1 MNQAAATPRA
11 LRTVIT
17 FIGRRNAGKSSLINA
32 ICAQDVAIVS
42 DVAGTTTD
50 AVAKPYELLPLG
62 AVTFYDTAGLDD
74 EGELGKERVRATKK
88 VLYRSDV
95 AVLVIGKDGLQEPD
109 YQIIND
115 VKQMKM
121 PLAVVF
127 NKADVAKAKEDD
139 KRWLQQQG
147 IKYVEVSAK
156 SGLNIDELKQMI
168 IDIVPE
174 DLKKDPLLAGDLFA
188 PKDIVILVVPID
200 LSAPKGRLILPQ
212 VQVLREILDKN
223 ARAMVVKVDEL
234 EQTLADLKQ
243 KPALIISDS
252 QVIMKVAPKVAD
264 DIPLTTFSI
273 LFARNKGDIE
283 IMYNGAQAIDSLND
297 GDRVLIAEA
306 CSHHA
311 MDDDIGKVKIPNWL
325 RQYTGKDLKFEFCQ
339 GCNFPEDL
347 ESFSLVVH
355 CGGCMLN
362 RQEMLRRLNECV
374 RRQVPI
380 TNYGVA
386 ISKTQKLLERVVK
399 PLRVIS

>member
-11 LRTVIT
+11 LRTIIT

-74 EGELGKERVRATKK
+74 EGELGRERVRATKK

-95 AVLVIGKDGLQEPD
+95 AVLVIGKDGLQEQD

-127 NKADVAKAKEDD
+127 NKTDVAKAREDD

-283 IMYNGAQAIDSLND
+283 IMYNGAQAIDNLNN

-339 GCNFPEDL
+339 GCDFPEDL

-355 CGGCMLN
+355 CGACMLN

-399 PLRVIS
+399 PLGIK

>member
-1 MNQAAATPRA
+1 MNQAAAMPRA
-11 LRTVIT
+11 LRTIIT

-74 EGELGKERVRATKK
+74 EGELGRERVRATKK

-95 AVLVIGKDGLQEPD
+95 AVLVIGKDGLQEQD

-127 NKADVAKAKEDD
+127 NKTDVAKAREDD

-147 IKYVEVSAK
+147 HKYVEVSAK
-156 SGLNIDELKQMI
+156 SGLNVDELKQMI

-212 VQVLREILDKN
+212 VQMLREILDKN

-234 EQTLADLKQ
+234 EQTVADLKQ

-283 IMYNGAQAIDSLND
+283 IMYNGAQAIDNLND

-339 GCNFPEDL
+339 GCDFPEDL

-399 PLRVIS
+399 PLGIK

>member
-1 MNQAAATPRA
+1 MSQAAATPRA
-11 LRTVIT
+11 LRTIIT

-74 EGELGKERVRATKK
+74 EGELGRERVRATKK

-95 AVLVIGKDGLQEPD
+95 AVLVIGKDGLQEQD

-127 NKADVAKAKEDD
+127 NKIDVAKAREDD

-188 PKDIVILVVPID
+188 SKDIVILVVPID

-283 IMYNGAQAIDSLND
+283 IMYNGAQAIDNLND

-339 GCNFPEDL
+339 GCDFPEDL

-355 CGGCMLN
+355 CGACMLN

-399 PLRVIS
+399 PLGIK

>member
-11 LRTVIT
+11 LRTIIT

-95 AVLVIGKDGLQEPD
+95 AVLVIGKDGLQEQD

-127 NKADVAKAKEDD
+127 NKTDVAKAKEDD

-264 DIPLTTFSI
+264 DIQLTTFSI

-283 IMYNGAQAIDSLND
+283 IMYNGAQAIDNLND

-339 GCNFPEDL
+339 GCDFPEDL

-355 CGGCMLN
+355 CGACMLN

-399 PLRVIS
+399 PLGIK